1 MIYITSGDEIRMI
14 FLFFLSNLSIAFP
27 HLSPQSPALFQ
38 FLVIFPIYHRLVQ
51 GPLSNIHIKLKKS
64 FYITKLTVQLP
75 DLTLTSDSPIRNG
88 PQIPQLQTPALT
100 LPEWTTNFT
109 LVLPLLT
116 FISWILNLSHRF
128 TRCHR
133 LESQSIYAPVPSA
146 WRVNHWSIGK
156 IFTYLRIEN
165 SISCF
170 RDGVLDFSYMNFK
183 IIPTEKGQFI

>member
-1 MIYITSGDEIRMI
+1 MIYITSGDEIRLI

-51 GPLSNIHIKLKKS
+51 GPFSNIHIKLKKS

-75 DLTLTSDSPIRNG
+75 DLTFTSDSPIRNG

-100 LPEWTTNFT
+100 IPEWTTNFT

-116 FISWILNLSHRF
+116 LISWILNLSHRF

-133 LESQSIYAPVPSA
+133 LEFQSIYAPVPSA
-146 WRVNHWSIGK
+146 WRVNHWSIW
-156 IFTYLRIEN
+156 
-165 SISCF
+165 
-170 RDGVLDFSYMNFK
+170 NFFHLFLYWK
-183 IIPTEKGQFI
+183 LHLQF